1 MKFLE
6 AIEERLHDSSRGN
19 ILIHTLNVV
28 KAGCLIIELLEKVKE
43 QFPFMNR
50 RVLEIRDKI
59 I

>member
-43 QFPFMNR
+43 
-50 RVLEIRDKI
+50 
-59 I
+59 